1 MEKFVAILLFICS
14 VCAAQETNW
23 EKLKEENS
31 PLTTSCIDLTKM
43 NKKET
48 RLSLVL
54 FDNLKKYL
62 SSNELTKD
70 EKQKGI
76 QLDLKAIG
84 LQKKNIVII
93 FQKESALM
101 AEPGNA
107 LRKENRMILEKKL
120 EKWKAS
126 QKIKEKWQKNIYMN
140 RGSFLL
146 CGALSIA
153 MAFYFQGDIKS
164 AWKTMG
170 SYEASCLLL
179 PMLFAFCFPGRFRD
193 QDFIISSLFGVVATT
208 YWRYAEHI
216 GFWQEVDA
224 LYIGML
230 ATSFAITSSYF
241 FRERKLFFQK

>member
-126 QKIKEKWQKNIYMN
+126 QKIKDENLVVRFDDECHVPDRCSDYAFDS
-140 RGSFLL
+140 SFLARL
-146 CGALSIA
+146 
-153 MAFYFQGDIKS
+153 K
-164 AWKTMG
+164 
-170 SYEASCLLL
+170 
-179 PMLFAFCFPGRFRD
+179 RF
-193 QDFIISSLFGVVATT
+193 GC
-208 YWRYAEHI
+208 
-216 GFWQEVDA
+216 
-224 LYIGML
+224 
-230 ATSFAITSSYF
+230 
-241 FRERKLFFQK
+241 K